1 MKERTT
7 IRLLSLFVQLLE
19 ADECRPEI
27 TSVGV
32 KFMETR
38 PRKGDQEMLVT
49 FPNTVDQKITFQFDP
64 PGSKPDPREPLG
76 IWVSSD
82 ESAFTAIELSTAVN
96 PTTNQTEVS
105 GWLHPAADFV
115 QNPDDAPLTLTFKVD
130 KKNGPD
136 QEYIELDV
144 QVWITGP
151 EVAGIGMVVGETRPR
166 S

>member
-1 MKERTT
+1 MNERTK
-7 IRLLSLFVQLLE
+7 IRLLSLFFQLLE

-27 TSVGV
+27 ASVGV
-32 KFMETR
+32 KFGETR
-38 PRKGDQEMLVT
+38 QRKGDQEMLVT

-64 PGSKPDPREPLG
+64 PGSKPDPKEPLG

-82 ESAFTAIELSTAVN
+82 ERAFIAIELSTAVN

-115 QNPDDAPLTLTFKVD
+115 QDPEEAPLTLTFKVD
-130 KKNGPD
+130 KKDGPD
-136 QEYIELDV
+136 SQYIELDL

-151 EVAGIGMVVGETRPR
+151 EVEGIGVLVGETRPR